1 MMLIGDDLF
10 LLCALDIN
18 LPLVAGMGL
27 HDGGPKH
34 NSHPAGN
41 AEAKGG
47 VCYPKDHIE
56 GGSLM
61 QRDVYILQKNREGS
75 FSEARQS
82 HFTTHAF
89 RFAEVCCTATPPE
102 GVYALSYRT
111 GFQEWGEFS
120 SSNIRING
128 GYELVRNAFNSN
140 LLSVQSD
147 CPHREKIQYG
157 GDINADAPSGMLS
170 MSIPALII
178 FILLRMFLHCRF
190 TLALHFYDMSAFY
203 RKVVFGKIHLTCQ

>member
-1 MMLIGDDLF
+1 MRKLDNGTPFFPEHKIAPIGKLVPHEAPPVMPMAKIYPDEVYSLGDGRWMIDFGVGFSGVVRFENGLPEPIIPDKYPRGHSVSTLYPNESF
-10 LLCALDIN
+10 ITVIHGERLELSTGDIN

-27 HDGGPKH
+27 HDGGPNHK
-34 NSHPAGN
+34 SHPAGN

-102 GVYALSYRT
+102 G
-111 GFQEWGEFS
+111 
-120 SSNIRING
+120 
-128 GYELVRNAFNSN
+128 
-140 LLSVQSD
+140 
-147 CPHREKIQYG
+147 
-157 GDINADAPSGMLS
+157 
-170 MSIPALII
+170 
-178 FILLRMFLHCRF
+178 
-190 TLALHFYDMSAFY
+190 
-203 RKVVFGKIHLTCQ
+203 